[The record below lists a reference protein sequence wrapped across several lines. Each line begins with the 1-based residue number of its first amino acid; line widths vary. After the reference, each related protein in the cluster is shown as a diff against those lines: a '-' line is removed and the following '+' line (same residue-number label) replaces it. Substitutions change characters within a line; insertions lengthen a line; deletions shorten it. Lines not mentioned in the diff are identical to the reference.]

1 MSNLFNLRA
10 GNKLR
15 LKAKINW
22 LGWRIN
28 NYYHKNAQKN
38 KNSRKETNIEMSPM
52 PNIKHTLAILTNSL
66 DTMYCQQRKNGESS
80 KQSRNPMSQFSLGSA
95 EYSWTQTPWQREKL
109 LLRIFYHCTAMHC
122 ISSTVCLNNLITN
135 KHLQTMNKQ
144 NSITKCSY
152 LKLSTE
158 AFCKNCSTSV
168 YTIF

>member
-1 MSNLFNLRA
+1 MTKIEKKEPFPAGSKTWPPTPMSNLFNLRA

-38 KNSRKETNIEMSPM
+38 KNWRKETNIEMSPM

-80 KQSRNPMSQFSLGSA
+80 KQSRNPMSQFFLGIC
-95 EYSWTQTPWQREKL
+95 
-109 LLRIFYHCTAMHC
+109 RIF
-122 ISSTVCLNNLITN
+122 LNSDSLTKGKIIVKNILPLQFIVFHQQFALIT
-135 KHLQTMNKQ
+135 
-144 NSITKCSY
+144 
-152 LKLSTE
+152 
-158 AFCKNCSTSV
+158 
-168 YTIF
+168 